1 MLFIDYMNFLGAK
14 NQSIHIQ
21 PPVTN
26 GDRLLFRVYDN
37 ASPIGYARL
46 KKVRSRKII
55 SSNTIDMFDP
65 NGVDSCELKMIE
77 VAQNYR
83 QRGVGT
89 SLLNEVIRYCQDS
102 NICCITGE
110 IKGDL
115 RVLKSWYRSKG
126 FTVNDNNRI
135 ELLPAANS

>member
-1 MLFIDYMNFLGAK
+1 
-14 NQSIHIQ
+14 
-21 PPVTN
+21 
-26 GDRLLFRVYDN
+26 
-37 ASPIGYARL
+37 
-46 KKVRSRKII
+46 
-55 SSNTIDMFDP
+55 MFDP
-65 NGVDSCELKMIE
+65 NGVDSYELKMIE

-89 SLLNEVIRYCQDS
+89 SLLNEVIRCCQNS
-102 NICCITGE
+102 NICRITGE

>member
-1 MLFIDYMNFLGAK
+1 MELSATH
-14 NQSIHIQ
+14 NQTIHIQ
-21 PPVTN
+21 SPATN

-65 NGVDSCELKMIE
+65 NGVDSYELKMIE

-89 SLLNEVIRYCQDS
+89 SLLNEVNRYCQNS
-102 NICCITGE
+102 NICRITGE

-126 FTVNDNNRI
+126 FTVNGNNRI